1 MEDSREQLYAGLGYL
16 FYSIAASDGHVASA
30 EAAKLKRLV
39 RDHWAPLERRQDDAG
54 TDLAYYIE
62 IGFDHAND
70 NRLSPDTAFQ
80 RFKEAHAR
88 NKAVFDGSTQHLV
101 TRTAKAVADAFGGQ
115 SQQERRILEQMKEV
129 FL

>member
-1 MEDSREQLYAGLGYL
+1 MEDSKEQLYAGLGYL
-16 FYSIAASDGHVASA
+16 FYSIAASDGHVSTA
-30 EAAKLKRLV
+30 EAAKLKKLV
-39 RDHWAPLERRQDDAG
+39 RDHWAPLERHLDDAG

-70 NRLSPDTAFQ
+70 SRMNHDEAFQ
-80 RFKEAHAR
+80 RFKETHVR
-88 NKAVFDGSTQHLV
+88 NKEAFDASTQHLV

-115 SQQERRILEQMKEV
+115 SQQERRILERLKEV